1 VVRRTCAVVAI
12 LAVACGKSRDP
23 AGGASGSAA
32 APAAKDRGMQCEL
45 LPFAASTPVPEA
57 SAATWIAIER
67 SETGGGDPDGSAGG
81 AGGRAARGIDRNDPV
96 ARASTAGAELDDQLA
111 QVVGQGRAQP
121 VLQRRDRGGIER
133 RRELVAVDRR
143 AEPPQRR
150 IRGGEGSHR
159 VARRGPQLTHR

>member
-32 APAAKDRGMQCEL
+32 APAANDRGMQCEL

-81 AGGRAARGIDRNDPV
+81 AGDSAPR
-96 ARASTAGAELDDQLA
+96 
-111 QVVGQGRAQP
+111 
-121 VLQRRDRGGIER
+121 GIER
-133 RRELVAVDRR
+133 SEAGDGDPDGPAGGAGVSAPRGIARSGAVR
-143 AEPPQRR
+143 ACSGPCSRGWIRQRR
-150 IRGGEGSHR
+150 QQSR
-159 VARRGPQLTHR
+159 